1 MAGLRKSG
9 EVTIKHIAASLGIA
23 HSTVSRAL
31 NDHPHINPETKAKV
45 RRAAQELGYAANSG
59 ARMMRSGASRL
70 VGLIVPDVQN
80 EFYNAAAKIMADSC
94 AREGYQLVLA
104 VSEDDSEKELQQVQA
119 LREARVAG
127 VLVAATASPRRDT
140 VQMLKQ
146 LPTVQFLRRHPGI
159 AGHTVRADDVLGI
172 YKATEHLLG
181 LGHRRIGY
189 VGVTEQLS
197 TGRARA
203 DGYRHAYGDARLK
216 VNAGLM
222 RLGAPRPEFGH
233 EALVEL
239 CGLPTPPTAI
249 VVASPRLML
258 GVLEGVNALRL
269 SVPEDVSL
277 VAYSD
282 LDWFQV
288 WQPALTAVALP
299 VADMAATAALLLFRQ
314 IQQRGPEGSG
324 SSTPFEPVLY
334 IRGSSAPLRVALK
347 PVKSARR

>member
-1 MAGLRKSG
+1 MAVTRKTG
-9 EVTIKHIAASLGIA
+9 EVTIKDIAASLGIA

-31 NDHPHINPETKAKV
+31 NDHPHVNPETKARV
-45 RRAAQELGYAANSG
+45 RRAAQALGYAANSG

-80 EFYNAAAKIMADSC
+80 EFYNAAAKIMADYC
-94 AREGYQLVLA
+94 AGEGYQLVLA
-104 VSEDDSEKELQQVQA
+104 VSEDDPEKELQQVQA

-140 VQMLKQ
+140 IQMLKQ

-159 AGHTVRADDVLGI
+159 VGHSVRADDVLGI
-172 YKATEHLLG
+172 QKATAHLIG

-189 VGVTEQLS
+189 VGVTEELS

-203 DGYRHAYGDARLK
+203 DGYRNAFLEARLK
-216 VNAGLM
+216 PNAGLM
-222 RLGAPRPEFGH
+222 RLGAPRPEFGR
-233 EALVEL
+233 EALIEL
-239 CGLPTPPTAI
+239 LGLANPPTAI

-258 GVLEGVNALRL
+258 GVLEGVNRL
-269 SVPEDVSL
+269 QLSIPEDLSL

-282 LDWFQV
+282 LDWYRV
-288 WQPALTAVALP
+288 WQPAITAVALP
-299 VADMAATAALLLFRQ
+299 VADMAATAALFLFRQ
-314 IQQRGPEGSG
+314 IQQRSTEGAG
-324 SSTPFEPVLY
+324 SSTPFEPILNP
-334 IRGSSAPLRVALK
+334 RGSSAALPATLK